1 MSKSKT
7 ASVPDFGK
15 LLSHPQSF
23 IPKGLLSQRVL
34 VGPRLPLHPVF
45 YRVLPLVPLQFCV
58 VKGADPS
65 KFLRKLALRLLE
77 VSFLIPGVRLSELE
91 IKDLFSGRFGVPV
104 MQVLVHAGAGLEG
117 KL

>member
-1 MSKSKT
+1 MNMSKG

-23 IPKGLLSQRVL
+23 IPEGLLPQRVL

-45 YRVLPLVPLQFCV
+45 HRVLPQVPLQFCIV
-58 VKGADPS
+58 EGTDPCE
-65 KFLRKLALRLLE
+65 FVRLLALRLLE
-77 VSFLIPGVRLSELE
+77 VPFLIAGVRLSELE
-91 IKDLFSGRFGVPV
+91 VEDLFSGRLGVPV
-104 MQVLVHAGAGLEG
+104 VQVLVHAGAGLED